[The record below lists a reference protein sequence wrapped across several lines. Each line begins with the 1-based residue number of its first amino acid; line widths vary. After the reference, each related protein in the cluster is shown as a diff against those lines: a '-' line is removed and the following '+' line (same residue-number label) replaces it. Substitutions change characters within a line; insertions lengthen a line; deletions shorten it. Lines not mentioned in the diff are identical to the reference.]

1 MLIFDQLRKNDS
13 PLRFFAFTVLAG
25 LILLAANLWRIQVLA
40 SGKYVEKMQD
50 QSLKTVRVPAIRGRI
65 LDRHGVALA
74 ENRAAYNVNLYIG
87 DIRRAFDRQYR
98 ESEKRALE
106 SRASQAVVNVPE
118 QGWWANLKARLSGNS
133 SKKPRLTAA
142 EKGAIALEARKKA
155 ATQSIQSLA
164 NILQEPIQFDAQE
177 FQRHYLTRRFLP
189 MPIMRNLNPGEIAR
203 FEEHA
208 INPVGLELEMQATRF
223 YPQGTTNAHLLG
235 FVKLDNE
242 SMANEVSYY
251 NYRLDDYKGVVGL
264 EGFYDTRLRGQPGVK
279 HVQVNNVGYR
289 HSDTL
294 WPEDVPGK
302 NIVLTIDL
310 TIQTAATAA
319 LRSNPVFGADVRG
332 AVVVLDARNCDIL
345 ALVSN
350 PAFDPNWYV
359 QGLTKDQAAFLSD
372 DRIRPQA
379 NRATRE
385 IYAPGSIFKIIS
397 GLAALE
403 NGLDP
408 KAITRVSPDP
418 AKPDKGA
425 YFVGRRKIRDTAAP
439 GDYDFR
445 LAFIKS
451 SNSYFIEHGLKQ
463 VGIEKLLEMGHR
475 FHLGERLDLPLLQ
488 NAAGVFPTMDDLDE
502 QKRNGNPWT
511 DGNTAN
517 ICFGQ
522 EIAVTPMQMAVMTA
536 AVANGGKIYWPRL
549 VQRIEPQEA
558 LPNQENEISEF
569 PVRFRND
576 LGVQQ
581 KNLQIIRDAMKAD
594 VADSDGTGTAAAVP
608 GMNVS
613 GKTGTA
619 QVLINNAIRYYTW
632 FASFAPHENPRYVV
646 LVMVEDGSS
655 GGGTCAPIA
664 KKIYEAIK
672 RLDETSPSTNRKLAI
687 NN

>member
-13 PLRFFAFTVLAG
+13 PLRIFAFTVLAG
-25 LILLAANLWRIQVLA
+25 LLLLAANLWRIQVLA

-50 QSLKTVRVPAIRGRI
+50 QSLKTVRIPAIRGRI
-65 LDRHGVALA
+65 LDRNGIALA

-87 DIRRAFDRQYR
+87 DIRHEFERQYK
-98 ESEKRALE
+98 EAKNRALKGGADQ
-106 SRASQAVVNVPE
+106 ASANASE
-118 QGWWANLKARLSGNS
+118 QGWWARLKARLAGSS
-133 SKKPRLTAA
+133 SKKTVLTLA
-142 EKGAIALEARKKA
+142 EKSEIELETRKKV
-155 ATQSIQSLA
+155 ATESIQSLA
-164 NILQEPIQFDAQE
+164 NILQEPIPFNTQE
-177 FQRHYLTRRFLP
+177 FQRHYLARRFLP
-189 MPIMRNLNPGEIAR
+189 MPVVRNLNPVEIAR
-203 FEEHA
+203 FEEHPF
-208 INPVGLELEMQATRF
+208 NPLGLELEMQATRF

-235 FVKLDNE
+235 FVKLDND
-242 SMANEVSYY
+242 SLANEVSYY

-264 EGFYDTRLRGQPGVK
+264 EGAFDTQLRGQPGVK

-289 HSDTL
+289 HSETL

-302 NIVLTIDL
+302 NIILTIDL
-310 TIQTAATAA
+310 PVQTAATAA
-319 LRSNPVFGADVRG
+319 LRSSPVFGADVRG
-332 AVVVLDARNCDIL
+332 AVVVLDARNCDVL

-359 QGLTKDQAAFLSD
+359 QGLSKDQSSFLAD
-372 DRIRPQA
+372 PKLRPQA

-408 KAITRVSPDP
+408 KAITHVSPDP

-463 VGIEKLLEMGHR
+463 VGIEKLLDFGHR
-475 FHLGERLDLPLLQ
+475 FHLGERLDLPLMQ
-488 NAAGVFPTMDDLDE
+488 NAAGIFPTMDELDE
-502 QKRNGNPWT
+502 QKRKGIPWT

-517 ICFGQ
+517 LCFGQ

-536 AVANGGKIYWPRL
+536 AVANGGKVFWPRL
-549 VQRIEPQEA
+549 VQRIEPQES
-558 LPNQENEISEF
+558 LPNQEEAVVEF

-594 VADSDGTGTAAAVP
+594 VADSDGTGTNAAVA
-608 GMNVS
+608 GMNVC

-619 QVLINNAIRYYTW
+619 QALINNLIRHYTW
-632 FASFAPHENPRYVV
+632 FASFAPYENPRYVV

-664 KKIYEAIK
+664 KKVYEAIK
-672 RLDETSPSTNRKLAI
+672 RQEDGTPASTGKLVL